1 MTMQESDKV
10 ALARLDERLEQQMR
24 TLFGLVKEIQ
34 STQSELTTK
43 MTKVDG
49 RLDNVE
55 NALSRAQPTLNDYIE
70 VKHKIVGVGR
80 AGTYIWS
87 AFVGILSVAIF
98 FKDTI
103 FGWFSK

>member
-34 STQSELTTK
+34 TMQSELTTK

-70 VKHKIVGVGR
+70 VKHKIVGAGKMGAMLWTGFIGVVGT
-80 AGTYIWS
+80 AVYCKDYILAW
-87 AFVGILSVAIF
+87 LNR
-98 FKDTI
+98 
-103 FGWFSK
+103 